1 MSTYTLEQVFNEAAF
16 PEVTFVEPI
25 NYNFIKASLKTPGKH
40 ITISGPSGT
49 GKTTVVKHLIRE
61 LDVQE
66 RDVLWINGRQYANVD
81 SGIMLLAQEL
91 TASPN
96 FNELTELLQLVKFVI
111 IDDFHFIKKG
121 ARLEISKNLKLWHEK
136 GVRFI
141 IIGIATSAEELYGV
155 DPELGIRNDP
165 FELKTQNDTFS
176 RKLLSIGCN
185 ALKFNFSDSLT
196 EEIVSAS
203 NGVPSIVH
211 VIARVCCISV
221 GIEKTLED
229 PVVIDRKLRDMKEE
243 ILRIFHGKYRDKIVG
258 LAKGKQQAR
267 SVHNTYF
274 DIVAQIAVSN
284 SSELPTE
291 MLYRSIVGII
301 QDAKERSRKA
311 TSFYNCLNNLSDVIE
326 QKGLSDILLFRS
338 GSTYISIED
347 PTFRFYLNLLDIED
361 IKTRI
366 HLRKATYPY
375 DVAVSFAG
383 DDRPTVKSFVDAL
396 KDLGLTVFY
405 DFDQQALLWG
415 KNIREKL
422 AEVYANEA
430 QYMVIFLSESYP
442 ERDWTDFELTIGK
455 EAAEK
460 RTEEY
465 LLPIRLDDVKVVGI
479 KSTTGYIDLRQTTV
493 QEVAS
498 VLSDKINT
506 MEKV

>member
-1 MSTYTLEQVFNEAAF
+1 
-16 PEVTFVEPI
+16 
-25 NYNFIKASLKTPGKH
+25 
-40 ITISGPSGT
+40 
-49 GKTTVVKHLIRE
+49 
-61 LDVQE
+61 
-66 RDVLWINGRQYANVD
+66 
-81 SGIMLLAQEL
+81 
-91 TASPN
+91 
-96 FNELTELLQLVKFVI
+96 LVKFVV

-165 FELKTQNDTFS
+165 FELKTQDDAFC
-176 RKLLSIGCN
+176 RKLLTNGCN
-185 ALKFNFSDSLT
+185 ALNFNFSSSLT

-221 GIEKTLED
+221 GIERTLEE
-229 PVVIDRKLRDMKEE
+229 PMEIDRRLRDLKEE

-274 DIVAQIAVSN
+274 DIVAQIASSA

-291 MLYRSIVGII
+291 KLYRSIVGII
-301 QDAKERSRKA
+301 EDSKERSRKA

-366 HLRKATYPY
+366 HLRTSAYPY

-383 DDRPTVKSFVDAL
+383 NDRPTVKSFVDAL
-396 KDLGLTVFY
+396 KDLGLNVFY

-415 KNIREKL
+415 KDIRAKL

-442 ERDWTDFELTIGK
+442 ERDWTDFELSIGK

-465 LLPIRLDDVKVVGI
+465 LLPLRLDDVKVVGM
-479 KSTTGYIDLRQTTV
+479 KSTTGYIDLRQTSV
-493 QEVAS
+493 QEVAAI
-498 VLSDKINT
+498 LADKINVSG
-506 MEKV
+506 KV